1 MFQIKNEMV
10 TKTDVFQLFT
20 ALPLPEQL
28 KVSQQI
34 NQFLLQY
41 IEKISNQTEDAE
53 KNQWNYF
60 SKQQLANAFGADE
73 PVYEM

>member
-1 MFQIKNEMV
+1 MV
-10 TKTDVFQLFT
+10 TQIDIFQQFT

-41 IEKISNQTEDAE
+41 IEQITKQTEEAE
-53 KNQWNYF
+53 KNNWQYF
-60 SKQQLANAFGADE
+60 SKQQLATAFSEDE
-73 PVYEM
+73 PEYEL

>member
-1 MFQIKNEMV
+1 MV
-10 TKTDVFQLFT
+10 TQIDIFQQFT

-41 IEKISNQTEDAE
+41 IEQITKQTEESE
-53 KNQWNYF
+53 KNNWQYF
-60 SKQQLANAFGADE
+60 SKQQLATAFSEDE
-73 PVYEM
+73 PEYEL